1 MIEDVIGRARV
12 GSTPELEEYY
22 ARLAKLGSGALWT
35 VANEIEPW
43 YPQPRSIPMHKDTND
58 PPPSI
63 QENDIPV
70 AVSKDHFLPLG

>member
-43 YPQPRSIPMHKDTND
+43 YPQPRSIPMHWRYDD
-58 PPPSI
+58 LRPLVLESARLVPGPS
-63 QENDIPV
+63 
-70 AVSKDHFLPLG
+70 

>member
-35 VANEIEPW
+35 VANEIEP
-43 YPQPRSIPMHKDTND
+43 
-58 PPPSI
+58 
-63 QENDIPV
+63 
-70 AVSKDHFLPLG
+70 